1 MESNSKRFATGFV
14 VWLIGFMFLKYILQF
29 IPGLGVDYL
38 RETFHLSAEQI
49 GFLAGS
55 YFYAYLLLQIPAGII
70 LDHFKV
76 SKVAFFA
83 ITLCLISVV
92 LFGFKASFSQMVI
105 SRILMGTGIAFATVS
120 YMRAASLYFSVE
132 TFSRLSGFFG
142 AACMGG
148 AGATILVLGWFF
160 ETHGW
165 NSLLILTTCF
175 AGFLVLWGFYF
186 IHKENY
192 YYKTHE
198 LLIDRSSF
206 SPKNLIKT
214 IWHIIKRK
222 DNILL
227 VLYNGLSFAPI
238 AVFGGLWGKSY
249 FTHTFYTST
258 EQAST
263 IVSCLFYS
271 YAFGALTLFNLM
283 RTLRQQKTL
292 MVIGIAISL
301 VLFTY
306 LTQIL
311 SHTAGFSTLLIII
324 CLIGFFASGFMG
336 SYSIANALN
345 PAIHIATAI
354 AIINMGDPIFGGIA
368 EPLMGRIIDAHH
380 GDYQVSMYVLISYW
394 IGAIIFGS
402 MINLKQARKK

>member
-1 MESNSKRFATGFV
+1 MQNNTKRFATGFIF
-14 VWLIGFMFLKYILQF
+14 WLIGFMFLKYILQF

-38 RETFHLSAEQI
+38 RETFSLSAEQI

-70 LDHFKV
+70 LDRFKV

-83 ITLCLISVV
+83 ITLCFISVV
-92 LFGFKASFSQMVI
+92 LFGFKTNFTHMVI

-148 AGATILVLGWFF
+148 AGLTILVLGRFF
-160 ETHGW
+160 EAYGW
-165 NSLLILTTCF
+165 NNLLILTACF
-175 AGFLVLWGFYF
+175 SVLLILFGFYF
-186 IHKENY
+186 IHKENN

-198 LLIDRSSF
+198 LLVDKSSF
-206 SPKNLIKT
+206 SPINLIKN
-214 IWHIIKRK
+214 IWQIIKNK
-222 DNILL
+222 HNVFL

-249 FTHTFYTST
+249 FTHTFHTST
-258 EQAST
+258 DQAST

-283 RTLRQQKTL
+283 RNLKQQKML

-301 VLFTY
+301 ILFFY

-311 SHTAGFSTLLIII
+311 PHTAGFNMLLILI

-345 PAIHIATAI
+345 PATHIATAI
-354 AIINMGDPIFGGIA
+354 AIINMGDPIFGGLA
-368 EPLMGRIIDAHH
+368 EPLMGHIIDTHN
-380 GDYQVSMYVLISYW
+380 GDYQASMYVLIAYW
-394 IGAIIFGS
+394 VGAIIFGS
-402 MINLKQARKK
+402 MISLKHSQRQ

>member
-1 MESNSKRFATGFV
+1 MPHQSKRFASGFIF
-14 VWLIGFMFLKYILQF
+14 WLIGFMFLKYILQF

-38 RETFHLSAEQI
+38 RKTFSLSAQQV

-55 YFYAYLLLQIPAGII
+55 YFYAYLLLQVPAGII

-76 SKVAFFA
+76 SKVAFTA
-83 ITLCLISVV
+83 ILLCLASII
-92 LFGFKASFSQMVI
+92 LFGVKPSFSQMMV
-105 SRILMGTGIAFATVS
+105 SRALMGTGIAFATVS
-120 YMRAASLYFSVE
+120 YMRAASLYFSIE

-148 AGATILVLGWFF
+148 AGLTILVLGWFF
-160 ETHGW
+160 EVYGW
-165 NSLLILTTCF
+165 NNLLILTACF
-175 AGFLVLWGFYF
+175 SSVLILFGLYF
-186 IHKENY
+186 IHKENN

-198 LLIDRSSF
+198 LLVNKASF
-206 SPKNLIKT
+206 SPKNLAKN
-214 IWHIIKRK
+214 IWQIIKRK
-222 DNILL
+222 DNVLL

-249 FTHTFYTST
+249 FINTFHLST
-258 EQAST
+258 DSAST

-271 YAFGALTLFNLM
+271 YALGALTLFNLM
-283 RTLRQQKTL
+283 RTLKQQKML
-292 MVIGIAISL
+292 MVIGIAVSL

-306 LTQIL
+306 LTQML
-311 SHTAGFSTLLIII
+311 NHSATFSTLLILM

-336 SYSIANALN
+336 SYSMANALN
-345 PAIHIATAI
+345 PATHIATAI

-380 GDYQVSMYVLISYW
+380 GDYQASMYVLITYW
-394 IGAIIFGS
+394 VGAIVFGA
-402 MINLKQARKK
+402 MIRVKRCK